1 MKKLQRAFIR
11 FMVNPLY
18 RRAFI
23 ILMSV
28 ISILSEKQ
36 RKCNPE
42 TDSGRVT
49 VPEVHGW
56 PENIIVQRINRT

>member
-1 MKKLQRAFIR
+1 MTFRICTMSEQSD
-11 FMVNPLY
+11 
-18 RRAFI
+18 
-23 ILMSV
+23 SV
-28 ISILSEKQ
+28 ICILSEKQ